1 LRSTNFLTEP
11 DWRELPWASCP
22 TSKSP
27 HDELVDILLEI
38 PLLYSQSDAAEVATN
53 THEKLS
59 KTIENVR
66 ESQHMGQCLADW
78 FKKFEATSA
87 GSLYYPEYSNISS
100 AADSPELGK
109 VFPVA
114 FYFPAFSVAQ
124 TLVFYW
130 SALIV
135 VHGHMCFVYERL
147 AHLVE
152 LLVSAKEDRQFTSG
166 YPDSNDSEAAMT
178 CLHHAATDLLS
189 SLGSSIESPLSPA
202 RNICQ
207 SVEYFL
213 QEKMRGEGTISILP
227 ALLIVKAYWRFT
239 PGDWSHE
246 KLWVDDMISNIQGM
260 GNEIAG
266 YYL

>member
-1 LRSTNFLTEP
+1 
-11 DWRELPWASCP
+11 
-22 TSKSP
+22 
-27 HDELVDILLEI
+27 
-38 PLLYSQSDAAEVATN
+38 
-53 THEKLS
+53 
-59 KTIENVR
+59 
-66 ESQHMGQCLADW
+66 MGKCLADW
-78 FKKFEATSA
+78 FSKFEATSA
-87 GSLYYPEYSNISS
+87 GSLYYPELSNMNS

-130 SALIV
+130 AALIV
-135 VHGHMCFVYERL
+135 VHSHMYYMYEKL

-152 LLVSAKEDRQFTSG
+152 LLVTAKEDRQFTPD
-166 YPDSNDSEAAMT
+166 YPDSKDSAAAMT
-178 CLHHAATDLLS
+178 CLHDAATDLLS
-189 SLGSSIESPLSPA
+189 SFSSSIEWPRAPA

-213 QEKMRGEGTISILP
+213 QEKMHGEGPLSILP

-239 PGDWSHE
+239 TGDWSHE
-246 KLWVDDMISNIQGM
+246 ISWVDDMIIKIQGK
-260 GNEIAG
+260 GNKIAG

>member
-1 LRSTNFLTEP
+1 MRSTNFLTEP

-27 HDELVDILLEI
+27 HDELVDIFLEI
-38 PLLYSQSDAAEVATN
+38 PLLSAQSDAAEVATN
-53 THEKLS
+53 THEKLF

-66 ESQHMGQCLADW
+66 ESQRMGTCLADW
-78 FKKFEATSA
+78 FSKFEATSA
-87 GSLYYPEYSNISS
+87 GSLYYPKLSKMNSP
-100 AADSPELGK
+100 ADNPELGK
-109 VFPVA
+109 AFPVA

-130 SALIV
+130 AALIV
-135 VHGHMCFVYERL
+135 VHGHMCFVYEKL

-152 LLVSAKEDRQFTSG
+152 LLVRAKEDRQFTSG

-189 SLGSSIESPLSPA
+189 SLGSSIEWPCAPA

-213 QEKMRGEGTISILP
+213 QEKMRGEGPLSILP
-227 ALLIVKAYWRFT
+227 AILIVKAYWKFT
-239 PGDWSHE
+239 PVDWSHE
-246 KLWVDDMISNIQGM
+246 ILWVDDMISKIQGK

>member
-1 LRSTNFLTEP
+1 M
-11 DWRELPWASCP
+11 
-22 TSKSP
+22 
-27 HDELVDILLEI
+27 LL
-38 PLLYSQSDAAEVATN
+38 
-53 THEKLS
+53 
-59 KTIENVR
+59 KTIENLW
-66 ESQHMGQCLADW
+66 ESQRMGKCLADW
-78 FKKFEATSA
+78 FTKFEATAA
-87 GSLYYPEYSNISS
+87 GSLYYPELSNMNS
-100 AADSPELGK
+100 AADSPEIGK

-130 SALIV
+130 AALIV

-152 LLVSAKEDRQFTSG
+152 LLVTAKEDRQLTCG
-166 YPDSNDSEAAMT
+166 YSDSNDSAAAMT
-178 CLHHAATDLLS
+178 CLHHSATDLLS
-189 SLGSSIESPLSPA
+189 SLGSSIKCPRVPA

-213 QEKMRGEGTISILP
+213 QEKMRGEGPVSILP
-227 ALLIVKAYWRFT
+227 ALLIVKAYLRFT

-246 KLWVDDMISNIQGM
+246 ILWVDDMISKIQGK